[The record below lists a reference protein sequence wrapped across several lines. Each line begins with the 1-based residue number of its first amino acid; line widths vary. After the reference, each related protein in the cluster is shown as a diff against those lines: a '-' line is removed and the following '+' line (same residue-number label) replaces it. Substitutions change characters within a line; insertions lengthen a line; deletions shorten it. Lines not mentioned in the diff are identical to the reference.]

1 MLWYLWKMTQS
12 SENRKEGLD
21 AIETGVMRDNCIY
34 ILVSEKI
41 VELLENCLID
51 GECLLVG

>member
-12 SENRKEGLD
+12 SENRKERLD
-21 AIETGVMRDNCIY
+21 AIETGVMRDDCIY

-41 VELLENCLID
+41 IELLENCLID